1 MVPASYFF
9 FTFDFDF
16 GRPRRVVNFGRPH
29 RVAATGCLTNCFYTT
44 AIFLPFTIRGMAHQF
59 NPKKHRRRSIRLKG
73 YDYAQPGAYFITIC
87 GYQKKHWFGEIKN
100 NVMIPNA
107 LGRIAEKEWQ
117 SLPERFPQI
126 IVKDYVIMPNHMH
139 GLLIVGAPLAGAQLE
154 GNRENMETSIDGIH
168 CDEKSIPYVHRDKKL
183 GKNDCTILAGHSPEG
198 HPQGAP
204 LQRTEHLGVM
214 IGAYKSLV
222 ADKCLELFIKHR
234 PGQFMGKLWQRN
246 YWEHIIRHET
256 AFNHIARYIINNP
269 KNWREDRFY

>member
-1 MVPASYFF
+1 
-9 FTFDFDF
+9 
-16 GRPRRVVNFGRPH
+16 
-29 RVAATGCLTNCFYTT
+29 
-44 AIFLPFTIRGMAHQF
+44 MAHQF
-59 NPKKHRRRSIRLKG
+59 NPKKHHRRSIRLKG

-100 NVMIPNA
+100 DVMIPNA
-107 LGRIAEKEWQ
+107 FGRIAANEWQ

-126 IVKDYVIMPNHMH
+126 IVKEHVIMPNHMH
-139 GLLIVGAPLAGAQLE
+139 GLLLVGAPLAGAQLE
-154 GNRENMETSIDGIH
+154 GNRENMVPFIDGIHCDETSIDGIH
-168 CDEKSIPYVHRDKKL
+168 RDETSINDVHPGETLDK
-183 GKNDCTILAGHSPEG
+183 NAPILVGYSPEG

-256 AFNHIARYIINNP
+256 AYHHIARYIVNNP

>member
-1 MVPASYFF
+1 
-9 FTFDFDF
+9 
-16 GRPRRVVNFGRPH
+16 
-29 RVAATGCLTNCFYTT
+29 
-44 AIFLPFTIRGMAHQF
+44 MAHQF
-59 NPKKHRRRSIRLKG
+59 NPKKHHRRSIRLKG

-100 NVMIPNA
+100 DVMIPNA
-107 LGRIAEKEWQ
+107 FGRIAANEWQ

-126 IVKDYVIMPNHMH
+126 IVKEHVIMPNHMH
-139 GLLIVGAPLAGAQLE
+139 GLLIVGAPLAGALVE
-154 GNRENMETSIDGIH
+154 GNRENMVPSIDGIH
-168 CDEKSIPYVHRDKKL
+168 CDETSIDGIHRDETFIDGIHCDETSIDGIHRDETFIDGIHRDETSINDVHPGETL
-183 GKNDCTILAGHSPEG
+183 DKNAPILVGYSPEG

-222 ADKCLELFIKHR
+222 ADNCLELFIKHR

-256 AFNHIARYIINNP
+256 AYHHIARYIVNNP